1 MITGLTKREKV
12 TEISYNAADP
22 RAEIYTYDTK
32 LKKRLQAY
40 AKKYPKLCK
49 QVGDDKKG
57 GLRFTIDKDRMSV
70 RLTAPY
76 SEERRA
82 AVGVMGKENYR
93 NLNQTKEER

>member
-1 MITGLTKREKV
+1 MITGLTKYEKV
-12 TEISYNAADP
+12 TEIYYNAAEP
-22 RAEIYTYDTK
+22 RAEIYTHDTK

-49 QVGDDKKG
+49 LIEDDKQG
-57 GLRFTIDKDRMSV
+57 GLRFTIDKKRMSI

-82 AVGVMGKENYR
+82 AACVIGKENYKYM
-93 NLNQTKEER
+93 NETKEE